1 MIQCVTSC
9 VYMHIRCA
17 MSLAPVGGRFVGGV
31 RKLKVNVQFHPVHIS
46 HLSVRTVCFG
56 LTARG
61 VTSHTGEVA
70 KCKTPQRLS

>member
-1 MIQCVTSC
+1 
-9 VYMHIRCA
+9 MHIRCA
-17 MSLAPVGGRFVGGV
+17 VSLAPLGGRFIGEV

-61 VTSHTGEVA
+61 AGGSRRVTSHTGEVA